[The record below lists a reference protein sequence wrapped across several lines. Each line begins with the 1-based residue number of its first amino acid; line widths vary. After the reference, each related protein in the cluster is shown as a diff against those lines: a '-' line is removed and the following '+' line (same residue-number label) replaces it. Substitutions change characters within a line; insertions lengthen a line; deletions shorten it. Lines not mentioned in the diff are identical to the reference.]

1 MDAVVEDLAAIPQR
15 QVHEFIQAG
24 MENDPEGLLARTPE
38 WDQDAWGVPIS
49 AAHMG
54 YAMAVFAA
62 RTVKHSIS
70 LGARYSAEE
79 RASIHAVGQYA
90 GYLMGIHLPGPSFSP
105 NENHA
110 W

>member
-1 MDAVVEDLAAIPQR
+1 
-15 QVHEFIQAG
+15 
-24 MENDPEGLLARTPE
+24 
-38 WDQDAWGVPIS
+38 
-49 AAHMG
+49 MG

-90 GYLMGIHLPGPSFSP
+90 GYLMGIHPPGPSFSP